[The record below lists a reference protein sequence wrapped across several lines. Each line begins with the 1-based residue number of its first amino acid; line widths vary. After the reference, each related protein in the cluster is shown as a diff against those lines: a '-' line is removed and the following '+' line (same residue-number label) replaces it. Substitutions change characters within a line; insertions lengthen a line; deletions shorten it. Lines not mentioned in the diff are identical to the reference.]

1 MRDDIRSM
9 PFSQHQVV
17 ATSDFEEAHAALE
30 SVFPPLRMRLRDQSA
45 SNRRVDMVFN
55 AVPVGEV
62 IASCLRF
69 GRGVQLAADEI
80 KNFYVNVPV
89 CGVAESR
96 TGRQPPVI
104 ASPECG
110 AVFSPGEPVEVD
122 WSDGCTQL
130 CLMFPRRAVC
140 LELEAMLD
148 RPVCEPIKFAPAM
161 DLTTDRG
168 RAWTAALQLVERE
181 SHGQHGVLE
190 HPLATT
196 NLQRLLIDGL
206 LLTQPH
212 SYSAAL
218 AQPHP
223 PSTPSTVRQAM
234 ELLQTQPERA
244 WTTATLA
251 QHVAVSPR
259 CLQEGF
265 QRCVGL
271 PPMRYLRDVRLCR
284 VRADLLGAA
293 GDSGTVAHI
302 ARRWGF
308 LYLGRFAASY
318 REKFGQTPSQTLRGL
333 GRESLSSG
341 PE

>member
-110 AVFSPGEPVEVD
+110 AVFSPG
-122 WSDGCTQL
+122 
-130 CLMFPRRAVC
+130 
-140 LELEAMLD
+140 
-148 RPVCEPIKFAPAM
+148 
-161 DLTTDRG
+161 
-168 RAWTAALQLVERE
+168 
-181 SHGQHGVLE
+181 
-190 HPLATT
+190 
-196 NLQRLLIDGL
+196 
-206 LLTQPH
+206 
-212 SYSAAL
+212 
-218 AQPHP
+218 
-223 PSTPSTVRQAM
+223 
-234 ELLQTQPERA
+234 
-244 WTTATLA
+244 
-251 QHVAVSPR
+251 
-259 CLQEGF
+259 
-265 QRCVGL
+265 
-271 PPMRYLRDVRLCR
+271 
-284 VRADLLGAA
+284 
-293 GDSGTVAHI
+293 
-302 ARRWGF
+302 
-308 LYLGRFAASY
+308 
-318 REKFGQTPSQTLRGL
+318 
-333 GRESLSSG
+333 
-341 PE
+341 